1 MSVSGK
7 AESIPRIK
15 IRIEQ
20 LSDLVFGLALSIGSL
35 ELLAKTP
42 QHPYDLAVSLALFA
56 FSFFIVVSIWIG
68 YARVMSFISQETSG
82 TVSLNL
88 LLLFCVVLEPYLFF
102 VLQTQ
107 SSDPSFLNWA
117 SFAYALDVGGN
128 FLILGSLVRL
138 ALRSKA
144 SSKDVHPV
152 LLRRFRVAMSLYFF
166 IGGAYVVSALPFFWV
181 DSPIGPLRF
190 VFWYSSLA
198 FVFLGIIYRRIERNY
213 ARSSGAAASRS

>member
-1 MSVSGK
+1 MSLSGN
-7 AESIPRIK
+7 AESAPRIK

-42 QHPYDLAVSLALFA
+42 QHPFDLAVSVALFA

-102 VLQTQ
+102 VLQNPSPQ
-107 SSDPSFLNWA
+107 DPTFLEWT

-128 FLILGSLVRL
+128 FLILGSLVRV
-138 ALRSKA
+138 AVRSKTPG
-144 SSKDVHPV
+144 KEVHPV
-152 LLRRFRVAMSLYFF
+152 LLRRFRVAMALYFF
-166 IGGAYVVSALPFFWV
+166 IGGAYVLSALPLFWV
-181 DSPIGPLRF
+181 DTPIGHLRF

-198 FVFLGIIYRRIERNY
+198 FIFLGMIYRRMERNY
-213 ARSSGAAASRS
+213 ARTR